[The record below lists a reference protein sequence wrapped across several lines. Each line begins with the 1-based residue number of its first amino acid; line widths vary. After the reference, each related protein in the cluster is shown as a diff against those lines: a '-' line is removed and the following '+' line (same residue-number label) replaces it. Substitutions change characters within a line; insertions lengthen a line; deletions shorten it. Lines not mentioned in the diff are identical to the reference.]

1 MKELTTA
8 YLSHKVQGRLI
19 GEDKKINGIF
29 NILKDSSEGDVVVR
43 HWINATG
50 VKMAALKG
58 VSCVI
63 TQDLRGNALKKARE
77 LNLPLILTKKIEMAN
92 VYALQWTLERFAPQ
106 TLRVVVTGTNG
117 KSTTSHI
124 IYRILQEAGYT
135 AYTNTDS
142 ESEFNTLIDPMVAK
156 QIAEYPGKLEALVLE
171 VSEVQGW
178 MDRIMVDHAY
188 LMTGAIQPDVVVLT
202 NAALDHIGLVN
213 SIEEAAHEISG
224 ALRAFNGEYA
234 VLNADDTNIRGMKNL
249 VPPGTMVIF
258 YGAKSAKNLKREK
271 NADPKLHFRKNINN
285 QFEVHL
291 REEGIFQ
298 AENLL
303 IPRADLPFQGQ
314 HFIQDIMAAVGA
326 SLAVKIDP
334 KIIRRAVASYQP
346 LKRRFTKI
354 RQEPLIIDDFAHNP
368 DGIIATLKSA
378 VELSSGKL
386 YIVCAIRGSR
396 GKSINIANAN
406 GVASALQNVN
416 YELILTSSQEVVDEA
431 NLVKME
437 EKNIFIEVLQNEGI
451 NYIHFDRLDD
461 ALKEALN
468 SAYDSDTILLIGA
481 QGMDPASDI
490 IDKIF
495 LTKQC

>member
-1 MKELTTA
+1 MKELTTT
-8 YLSHKVQGRLI
+8 YLSQKVQGRLI
-19 GEDKKINGIF
+19 GEDKKITGIF

-43 HWINATG
+43 HWIDVTG
-50 VKMAALKG
+50 VKMAVHNG

-92 VYALQWTLERFAPQ
+92 VYALHWTLKRFAPQ

-117 KSTTSHI
+117 KSTTSHM
-124 IYRILQEAGYT
+124 IYCILQEAGYT

-156 QIAEYPGKLEALVLE
+156 QIAEYHGKIEAMVLE

-202 NAALDHIGLVN
+202 NVALDHIGLVN
-213 SIEEAAHEISG
+213 SIEEVAHEISG
-224 ALRAFNGEYA
+224 ALRAFNGDYA
-234 VLNADDTNIRGMKNL
+234 VLNADDPYIRVMENF
-249 VPPGTMVIF
+249 VPPRAKVIF
-258 YGAKSAKNLKREK
+258 YGAKSTNNLKKEG
-271 NADPKLHFRKNINN
+271 NTDPKLNFRKNINN
-285 QFEVHL
+285 QIKVHL
-291 REEGIFQ
+291 KEEGIFQ

-314 HFIQDIMAAVGA
+314 HFIQNILAAVGT
-326 SLAVKIDP
+326 SLALKIDP
-334 KIIRRAVASYQP
+334 KIIKRAVASYQP
-346 LKRRFTKI
+346 LKRRFTTI
-354 RQEPLIIDDFAHNP
+354 RQVPLIIDDFAHNP
-368 DGIIATLKSA
+368 NGIIATIKTA

-396 GKSINIANAN
+396 GKSINRTNAN
-406 GVASALQNVN
+406 GVACALQNIN

-437 EKNIFIEVLQNEGI
+437 EKNVFIDVLQNEGI
-451 NYIHFDRLDD
+451 DYIHFDRLDD
-461 ALKEALN
+461 AIKEALN
-468 SAYDSDTILLIGA
+468 SAHDSDTILLIGA

-490 IDKIF
+490 LDKIF
-495 LTKQC
+495 TN

>member
-8 YLSHKVQGRLI
+8 YLSPKVQGRLI

-43 HWINATG
+43 HWMDATG

-77 LNLPLILTKKIEMAN
+77 LNLPLILTKKIELAN
-92 VYALQWTLERFAPQ
+92 IYALEWTLERFAPQ

-117 KSTTSHI
+117 KSTTSHM

-135 AYTNTDS
+135 TYTNTDS
-142 ESEFNTLIDPMVAK
+142 ESEYNTLIDPMVAK
-156 QIAEYPGKLEALVLE
+156 QIAEYPGKLEAMVLE

-188 LMTGAIQPDVVVLT
+188 LMTGAIHPDVVVLT
-202 NAALDHIGLVN
+202 NVALDHIGLVN
-213 SIEEAAHEISG
+213 SIGEAAHEISG
-224 ALRAFNGEYA
+224 ALRAFNGKYA
-234 VLNADDTNIRGMKNL
+234 VLNADDPYVRGMENL
-249 VPPGTMVIF
+249 VPQEAMVIF
-258 YGAKSAKNLKREK
+258 YSAKSSKNHKREGS
-271 NADPKLHFRKNINN
+271 ADPILNFRKNINN

-303 IPRADLPFQGQ
+303 IPRADFPFQGQ
-314 HFIQDIMAAVGA
+314 HFIQNTLAAVGA
-326 SLAVKIDP
+326 SLALKIDP
-334 KIIRRAVASYQP
+334 KIISRAVASYQP

-368 DGIIATLKSA
+368 DGIIATIKSA
-378 VELSSGKL
+378 ADLSSGKL
-386 YIVCAIRGSR
+386 YLVCAIRGSR
-396 GKSINIANAN
+396 GKSINSANAK
-406 GVASALQNVN
+406 GVACALQNIN
-416 YELILTSSQEVVDEA
+416 YKLILTSSQEEVNEA
-431 NLVKME
+431 NLVKLE
-437 EKNIFIEVLQNEGI
+437 EKKVFIDVLQKEGI

-461 ALKEALN
+461 AIKEALN

-490 IDKIF
+490 FDKII
-495 LTKQC
+495 LTK

>member
-1 MKELTTA
+1 MKELTTT
-8 YLSHKVQGRLI
+8 YLSQKVQGRLI
-19 GEDKKINGIF
+19 GEDKEINGIF
-29 NILKDSSEGDVVVR
+29 NILKDSSKGDVVVR
-43 HWINATG
+43 HWIDAKG

-63 TQDLRGNALKKARE
+63 TQDLRGHAIKKARD

-92 VYALQWTLERFAPQ
+92 AYGLRWTLERFAPQ
-106 TLRVVVTGTNG
+106 TVRVVVTGTNG
-117 KSTTSHI
+117 KSTTSHM
-124 IYRILQEAGYT
+124 IYYILREAGYT
-135 AYTNTDS
+135 TYTNTDS

-156 QIAEYPGKLEALVLE
+156 QIAEYPDILEAIVLE

-213 SIEEAAHEISG
+213 SIEEAAYEISG
-224 ALRAFNGEYA
+224 ALRAFNGDYA
-234 VLNADDTNIRGMKNL
+234 VLNADDPYISGMENL
-249 VPPGTMVIF
+249 VPPGAKVIF
-258 YGAKSAKNLKREK
+258 YGVKSTKNFKSEG
-271 NADPKLHFRKNINN
+271 NTDPKLHFRKNISN
-285 QFEVHL
+285 QFKVHL
-291 REEGIFQ
+291 RDEGIFH

-303 IPRADLPFQGQ
+303 IPRADLPFQGR

-326 SLAVKIDP
+326 SIALNIDP
-334 KIIRRAVASYQP
+334 EIIRRAVVSYQP

-354 RQEPLIIDDFAHNP
+354 RQNPLIIDDFAHNP
-368 DGIIATLKSA
+368 DGILATIKSA

-386 YIVCAIRGSR
+386 YVVCAIRGSR

-406 GVASALQNVN
+406 GLASALQNVN

-431 NLVKME
+431 NLVKKE
-437 EKNIFIEVLQNEGI
+437 EKNVFIKVLQKEGI
-451 NYIHFDRLDD
+451 NYIYFDRLDN
-461 ALKEALN
+461 AIKEALN
-468 SAYDSDTILLIGA
+468 SAHDNDTMLLIGA

-490 IDKIF
+490 LDKIF
-495 LTKQC
+495 LTK